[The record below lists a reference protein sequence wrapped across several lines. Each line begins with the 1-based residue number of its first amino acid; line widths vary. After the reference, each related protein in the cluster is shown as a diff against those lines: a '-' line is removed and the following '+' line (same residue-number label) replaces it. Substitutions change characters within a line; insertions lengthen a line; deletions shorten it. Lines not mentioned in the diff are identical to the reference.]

1 MVDAAE
7 DEELMAEKLLIN
19 VPPHLRPLVD
29 QAFAEFLDRF
39 MLPGGKT
46 FLETIRMLA
55 AYEEQI
61 AALVE
66 QKAALSKSLHEAI
79 HAGTKN

>member
-1 MVDAAE
+1 MKRKQ
-7 DEELMAEKLLIN
+7 L
-19 VPPHLRPLVD
+19 PL
-29 QAFAEFLDRF
+29 
-39 MLPGGKT
+39 G
-46 FLETIRMLA
+46 FLETIKRLA

-79 HAGTKN
+79 HAVTGEKATLDGTGEDFATVAAKR